1 MGRAN
6 KKEPKL
12 ACREIELV
20 ELEAIIERA
29 KAKLS
34 TSDHAALKAAIE
46 TLAFLT
52 REIEAKNASIKRLRN
67 MLFGAST
74 EKTSNVLGSR
84 NRDSRSTGDAGDGD
98 DGGQVGDTTRRGCST
113 GAADPDAADEKP
125 PRKGHG
131 RNPAAAYRGAE
142 KVSVPHESLKH
153 GDRCPECKQGKVY
166 RQPKPAL
173 LVRVVGMAPLDATVY
188 ELERLRCNLCGE
200 VFTAR
205 PPPNVGDAKY
215 DETAA
220 AMIGLLKYGCGLPF
234 NRLHRLQG
242 NLGMPLPTA
251 TQWELVASA
260 ADQITPAHEELIRQ
274 AAQGEV
280 LHQDD
285 TTMTILEI
293 AGLTRQAA
301 MSDKHADDMDDRTGV
316 FTSGIVSTGDGHKI
330 AVFFT
335 GRQHAGENLSA
346 LLAQR
351 NADLGRPIQMCDA
364 SPSNTAGELD
374 TILGNCITHARRR
387 FVEVTDDFPEECRH
401 VIDTLKDV
409 YRHDAIAREGK
420 MSPQERLALHQA
432 QSGPLMEGLKKWMD
446 DQIEQRRVEPNS
458 GLGEAIGYMRKHW
471 HELTLFL
478 REPGAPLDNNLC
490 ERALKKAILHRKN
503 ALFYKTQNGAR
514 VGDLFMSLIHT
525 AELCGVDPFHY
536 LVALQRHALEISL
549 SPAAWM
555 PWNYREALTSVE
567 APPISS

>member
-1 MGRAN
+1 MGGAN
-6 KKEPKL
+6 QKKPKL

-20 ELEAIIERA
+20 ELEAIIARA
-29 KAKLS
+29 KTKLS
-34 TSDHAALKAAIE
+34 APDHEALKAAIE

-74 EKTSNVLGSR
+74 EKASNVLGSKNDDR
-84 NRDSRSTGDAGDGD
+84 RSTNADAGDAGDV
-98 DGGQVGDTTRRGCST
+98 GGTPGRGCST
-113 GAADPDAADEKP
+113 GAADPAAADAKP

-131 RNPAAAYRGAE
+131 RTPAAAYRGAE
-142 KVSVPHESLKH
+142 RVPVAHESLKH
-153 GDRCPECKQGKVY
+153 GDRCPECKQGRVY

-173 LVRVVGMAPLDATVY
+173 LVRVVGMAPLDAKVY

-205 PPPNVGDAKY
+205 PPPGVGDAKY

-234 NRLHRLQG
+234 NRLQRLQG

-251 TQWELVASA
+251 TQWELVEDA

-293 AGLTRQAA
+293 AKLTRQAA
-301 MSDKHADDMDDRTGV
+301 MSDKHVDNMDDRTGV

-351 NADLGRPIQMCDA
+351 EADRARPIQMCDG
-364 SPSNTAGELD
+364 SSSNTAGELD
-374 TILGNCITHARRR
+374 TILANCLAHARRY
-387 FVEVTDDFPEECRH
+387 FVEVTDNFPDECRH
-401 VIDTLKDV
+401 VIDTLSDV
-409 YRHDAIAREGK
+409 YLHDAIARKQK

-432 QSGPLMEGLKKWMD
+432 QSGPLMAGLEKWME

-478 REPGAPLDNNLC
+478 REPSAPLDNNVC
-490 ERALKKAILHRKN
+490 ERALKKVILHRKN

-514 VGDLFMSLIHT
+514 VGDLFMSLIYT

-536 LVALQRHALEISL
+536 LVALQRHAHEISL
-549 SPAAWM
+549 SPGAWM
-555 PWNYREALTSVE
+555 PWNYREALTPVE
-567 APPISS
+567 APPVSS